1 MTRHLLAGLFL
12 SATLAAAESAH
23 YDFYQKNGQN
33 VLGAEIVS
41 ESATEYLVRLSYV
54 PTPIKIQKANLAR
67 QPALSAVQPQITKK
81 PSQLLQPNFALQAFA
96 GYAFFN
102 AGQVASIFG
111 QGYRAGVG
119 TDWLLFREPF
129 WRICAITAN
138 VTFSRFQNSPRYIQ
152 TIDLQIG
159 PKLLI
164 YKWSPYGVT
173 FYLTPTVGLAQVNLQ
188 GYTFESGYTNV
199 VGGAVLAAEKHL
211 GPIAL
216 ALQLN
221 TNSLF
226 DKSQIFTATAFS
238 LAAAYPLTAGA
249 HK

>member
-81 PSQLLQPNFALQAFA
+81 PSQLLQANFALHAFA

-111 QGYRAGVG
+111 QVTGPVSALTGCFSVNRFGAFAQSRRMSPSAAFKIRRA
-119 TDWLLFREPF
+119 T
-129 WRICAITAN
+129 
-138 VTFSRFQNSPRYIQ
+138 Y
-152 TIDLQIG
+152 
-159 PKLLI
+159 KL
-164 YKWSPYGVT
+164 
-173 FYLTPTVGLAQVNLQ
+173 
-188 GYTFESGYTNV
+188 
-199 VGGAVLAAEKHL
+199 
-211 GPIAL
+211 
-216 ALQLN
+216 
-221 TNSLF
+221 
-226 DKSQIFTATAFS
+226 
-238 LAAAYPLTAGA
+238 
-249 HK
+249 